1 METNFTNALD
11 KICTQ
16 QASMLD
22 AKFQT
27 MENIYTKN
35 MKAYGD
41 KFSKVLDRLDKVTE
55 NWTTVERENA
65 ELKCKISN
73 LNHTTTLKKE
83 LLKSE
88 LDS

>member
-1 METNFTNALD
+1 
-11 KICTQ
+11 
-16 QASMLD
+16 
-22 AKFQT
+22 
-27 MENIYTKN
+27 

-73 LNHTTTLKKE
+73 LNHTTTLEKE